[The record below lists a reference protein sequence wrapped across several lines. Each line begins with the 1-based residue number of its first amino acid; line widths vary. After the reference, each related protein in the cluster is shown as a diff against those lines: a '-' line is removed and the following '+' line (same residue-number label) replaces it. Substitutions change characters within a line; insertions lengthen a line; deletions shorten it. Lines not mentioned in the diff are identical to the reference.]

1 MDATPVTRIIPL
13 DEAALRLIDVALAE
27 DVGPGDWTTR
37 WTVPAR
43 LRAEGEVVA
52 KAPGVIAGLQVAAAV
67 FARLNPRVEV
77 DFLVT
82 DGVAVSPGDSVCLI
96 RGPARAIL
104 TGERTA
110 LNVLQRLS
118 GVATLTNHFVK
129 AIQGTGA
136 RIVDTRKTTPGLRML
151 EKAAVRAGGG
161 GNHRAGLYDMV
172 LIKDNHIAVAGSIT
186 QAVRKV
192 RDANTK
198 GLSICV
204 EARNTAE
211 LDDAL
216 NANVERILLDN
227 MNTGQLRDAVDHVRS
242 RDPEL
247 PKPQLEAS
255 GNITLANVRAV
266 AETGVD
272 FISIGAL
279 THSAPAL
286 DLSLRVRMK

>member
-1 MDATPVTRIIPL
+1 MAATPATRIIAL
-13 DEAALRLIDVALAE
+13 DEAALRLIDIALAE

-43 LRAEGEVVA
+43 LRAEAEVVA
-52 KAPGVIAGLQVAAAV
+52 KANGVVAGLQVAAAV

-77 DFLVT
+77 DFSAT
-82 DGVAVSPGDSVCLI
+82 DGQAVAPGDPVCVI

-118 GVATLTNHFVK
+118 GVATVTSHFVK
-129 AIQGTGA
+129 AVQGTSA
-136 RIVDTRKTTPGLRML
+136 RILDTRKTTPGLRML

-161 GNHRAGLYDMV
+161 ENHRTGLYDMV
-172 LIKDNHIAVAGSIT
+172 LIKDNHIAVAGGIT
-186 QAVRKV
+186 QAVRTV
-192 RDANTK
+192 RDSNAR

-204 EARNTAE
+204 EARDLAE
-211 LDDAL
+211 LNDAL
-216 NANVERILLDN
+216 AAGVDRILLDN
-227 MNTGQLRDAVDHVRS
+227 MSIDQLRAAVAHVRS

-247 PKPQLEAS
+247 PQPQLEAS

-272 FISIGAL
+272 FISVGAL